1 MRTAD
6 FDYDLPEELIAQE
19 PSQVRG
25 EDRML
30 VLDPATSD
38 VTVGMFESLP
48 DYLRPGDAIV
58 LNNTRVIPAR
68 MFARKEPTGAEVELF
83 YLNPDSEGR
92 WICLAKGA
100 KRLKEGT
107 VLKLRTADGELSQ
120 YDVTVAGKLPDGTC
134 LIDLSGNDPAGLF
147 AACGHLP
154 LPPYIKRPDQPL
166 DSDRYQTIYA
176 QRRGA
181 VAAPTAGLHFTE
193 RTFAALEAKGVERI
207 ELTLHVGAGTFKPVS
222 EENIEDHPM
231 HAEQFVFPPDAAD
244 RLNRVRASGGRI
256 LAVGTTSLRTLESC
270 VDDRGVFS
278 PRSGETS
285 IYIYPPYRVKSA
297 DMLLTNF
304 HLPKST
310 LLMLVSA
317 FAGMEPVRKAYEV
330 AVRERMKFFSYG
342 DCMLITGRI

>member
-1 MRTAD
+1 MLTSD
-6 FDYDLPEELIAQE
+6 FDYELPEELIAQE

-25 EDRML
+25 ADRML
-30 VLDPATSD
+30 VLNPATSD
-38 VTVGMFESLP
+38 VSIGMFESLP

-68 MFARKEPTGAEVELF
+68 MFARKESTGAEVELF
-83 YLNPDSEGR
+83 YLNPDTEGR
-92 WICLAKGA
+92 WICLARGA
-100 KRLKEGT
+100 KRLKDGT
-107 VLKLRTADGELSQ
+107 ALRLRTSGGELSP
-120 YDVTVAGKLPDGTC
+120 YRVAVAGKLPDGSC
-134 LIDLSGNDPAGLF
+134 VIDLTGNDPQEVF

-176 QRRGA
+176 QCKGA

-193 RTFAALEAKGVERI
+193 KTFAALKGKGVERV

-222 EENIEDHPM
+222 EEKIEDHPM
-231 HAEQFVFPPDAAD
+231 HAEYFVFTPEAAE
-244 RLNRVRASGGRI
+244 RLNRVRAAGGRI

-270 VDDRGVFS
+270 VDDRGVFTA
-278 PRSGETS
+278 RTGETS
-285 IYIYPPYRVKSA
+285 IYIYPPYHVRSA

-317 FAGMEPVRKAYEV
+317 FAGMEPIRKAYRI

-342 DCMLITGRI
+342 DCMLITGRV

>member
-107 VLKLRTADGELSQ
+107 VLSLRTSDGELSE
-120 YDVTVAGKLPDGTC
+120 YSVTVAGKLPDGTC
-134 LIDLSGNDPAGLF
+134 LIDLAGNDPAGLF
-147 AACGHLP
+147 ATCGHLP

-193 RTFAALEAKGVERI
+193 RTFAALEAKGVKRI

-317 FAGMEPVRKAYEV
+317 FAGMEPVRKAYEM

>member
-30 VLDPATSD
+30 VLDPATSE

-107 VLKLRTADGELSQ
+107 VLRLRTSDGELSQ
-120 YDVTVAGKLPDGTC
+120 YSVTVAGKLPDGTC
-134 LIDLSGNDPAGLF
+134 LIDLAGNDPAGLF

-270 VDDRGVFS
+270 VDERGVFS

-310 LLMLVSA
+310 LLLLVSA

>member
-1 MRTAD
+1 MRTSD
-6 FDYDLPEELIAQE
+6 FDYELPAELIAQE

-30 VLDPATSD
+30 VLDPATAD
-38 VTVGMFESLP
+38 VSVGMFESLP
-48 DYLRPGDAIV
+48 DYLRPGDAVV

-68 MFARKEPTGAEVELF
+68 MFARKESTGAEVELF
-83 YLNPDSEGR
+83 CLNPDTEGR
-92 WICLAKGA
+92 WICLARGA

-107 VLKLRTADGELSQ
+107 VLRLRNASGELSPHH
-120 YDVTVAGKLPDGTC
+120 VSVAGKLPDGSC
-134 LIDLSGNDPAGLF
+134 VIDFSGGDVHAVF
-147 AACGHLP
+147 AECGHLP
-154 LPPYIKRPDQPL
+154 LPPYIKRPDKPL

-176 QRRGA
+176 QCKGA

-193 RTFAALEAKGVERI
+193 KTFAALEAKGVERV

-231 HAEQFVFPPDAAD
+231 HSEHFVFPAEAAD
-244 RLNRVRASGGRI
+244 RLNCVRAAGGRI

-270 VDDRGVFS
+270 VDERGVFS
-278 PRSGETS
+278 PRTGDTS
-285 IYIYPPYRVKSA
+285 IYIYPPYKIKSA

-317 FAGMEPVRKAYEV
+317 FAGMDAIRKAYAV

>member
-1 MRTAD
+1 MRTSD
-6 FDYDLPEELIAQE
+6 FDYELPAELIAQE
-19 PSQVRG
+19 PSPVRG

-48 DYLRPGDAIV
+48 DYLRPGDAVV

-68 MFARKEPTGAEVELF
+68 MFARKENTGAEVELF
-83 YLNPDSEGR
+83 CLNPDTEGR
-92 WICLAKGA
+92 WICLARGA
-100 KRLKEGT
+100 KRLKEDT
-107 VLKLRTADGELSQ
+107 VLRLRTASGELSP
-120 YDVTVAGKLPDGTC
+120 YCVAVAGKLPDGSC
-134 LIDLSGNDPAGLF
+134 VIDFSGCDLHTVF
-147 AACGHLP
+147 AECGHLP
-154 LPPYIKRPDQPL
+154 LPPYIKRPDKPL

-176 QRRGA
+176 QCKGA

-193 RTFAALEAKGVERI
+193 KTFAALTAKGVERI

-231 HAEQFVFPPDAAD
+231 HSEHFVFSAEAAE
-244 RLNRVRASGGRI
+244 RLNRVRAAGGRI

-270 VDDRGVFS
+270 VDARGVFR
-278 PRSGETS
+278 PRTGDTS
-285 IYIYPPYRVKSA
+285 IYIYPPYRIKSA

-317 FAGMEPVRKAYEV
+317 FAGMEPIRKAYAV

-342 DCMLITGRI
+342 DCMLITGRV

>member
-1 MRTAD
+1 MRTSD
-6 FDYDLPEELIAQE
+6 FDYELPAELIAQE
-19 PSQVRG
+19 PSQERG
-25 EDRML
+25 ADRML

-38 VTVGMFESLP
+38 VSIGMFESLP
-48 DYLRPGDAIV
+48 DHLRSGDAIV

-68 MFARKEPTGAEVELF
+68 MFARKESTGAEIELF
-83 YLNPDSEGR
+83 YLNPDTDGR
-92 WICLAKGA
+92 WICLARGA

-107 VLKLRTADGELSQ
+107 VLQLRTASGELSS
-120 YDVTVAGKLPDGTC
+120 YRVTVAGKLPDGSC
-134 LIDLSGNDPAGLF
+134 LIDFSGSDPQEIF

-176 QRRGA
+176 QCKGA

-193 RTFAALEAKGVERI
+193 KTFAALEAKGVERI

-231 HAEQFVFPPDAAD
+231 HAEQFVFPPVAAD
-244 RLNRVRASGGRI
+244 RLNRVRAAGGRI

-270 VDDRGVFS
+270 VDDRGAFS

>member
-1 MRTAD
+1 MRTSD
-6 FDYDLPEELIAQE
+6 FDYELPQELIAQE

-38 VTVGMFESLP
+38 VTVGMFASLP
-48 DYLRPGDAIV
+48 DYLRPGDAVV

-68 MFARKEPTGAEVELF
+68 MFARKETTGAEVELF
-83 YLNPDSEGR
+83 YLNPDTDGR
-92 WICLAKGA
+92 WICLARGA
-100 KRLKEGT
+100 KRLREGT
-107 VLKLRTADGELSQ
+107 ILHLRTASGELSP
-120 YDVTVAGKLPDGTC
+120 YRVAVAGKLPDGSC
-134 LIDLSGNDPAGLF
+134 VIDFTGSDPQEIF

-154 LPPYIKRPDQPL
+154 LPPYIRRPDKPL

-176 QRRGA
+176 RCKGA

-193 RTFAALEAKGVERI
+193 ETFAALEAKGVERI

-222 EENIEDHPM
+222 EENIEDHPV
-231 HAEQFVFPPDAAD
+231 HAEYFVFPPEAAE
-244 RLNRVRASGGRI
+244 RLNRVRAAGGRI

-270 VDDRGVFS
+270 VDEHGVFTA
-278 PRSGETS
+278 RTGETS
-285 IYIYPPYRVKSA
+285 IYIYPPYRVRSA

-317 FAGMEPVRKAYEV
+317 FAGMEPVRKAYRI

>member
-19 PSQVRG
+19 PSRVRG
-25 EDRML
+25 ADRML

-38 VTVGMFESLP
+38 VSVGMFESLP
-48 DYLRPGDAIV
+48 DYLRPGDAVV

-68 MFARKEPTGAEVELF
+68 MFARKETTGAEIELF
-83 YLNPDSEGR
+83 YLTPDTDGR

-100 KRLKEGT
+100 KRLREGT
-107 VLKLRTADGELSQ
+107 VLRLRTASGELSP
-120 YDVTVAGKLPDGTC
+120 YSVTVAGKLPDGSC
-134 LIDLSGNDPAGLF
+134 LIDLAGNDPAGLF

-176 QRRGA
+176 QCRGA

-193 RTFAALEAKGVERI
+193 KTFAALKAKGVERI

-231 HAEQFVFPPDAAD
+231 HAEQFVFPAEAAE
-244 RLNRVRASGGRI
+244 RLNTIRANGGRI
-256 LAVGTTSLRTLESC
+256 LAVGTTTLRTLESC
-270 VDDRGVFS
+270 VDANGVFA

-317 FAGMEPVRKAYEV
+317 FAGMEAIRKAYAV